1 MALGEPQR
9 RMKMSPRWRSVC
21 AAASATEAVLLWRS
35 QSPRTSM
42 AGTLGSTTN
51 CSLHEVAES
60 TRRRF
65 SLFRSVRRRA
75 VERSRAMEVVYPC
88 CCGLDVHK
96 KSITACVL
104 WAEAKGKSRKEK
116 KRFGTFTHDLLQ
128 LADWLAQCGVTHA
141 AMESTG
147 VYWKPVWNI
156 LAVQFEVLLV
166 NAQHI
171 KAVQGR
177 ETEQKDSEWIADLLQ
192 HGLLRGS
199 FVPPRPTRE
208 LEDANIKVASVATD
222 ALGASGRAMLE
233 AMLAGEQDAARLAE
247 LSKGLLRNK
256 IPELKLALQ
265 GRMTEH
271 HRFLLRQL
279 FDHLRFT
286 ESKLSQ
292 IEQEIDRR
300 MRPFQDEVIRLCTI
314 PGVDQVT
321 AWGILSEIG
330 LDMNQFPSAEHLSS
344 WASLCPGNFE
354 SAGKRLSGKMR
365 KGNVSL
371 RRCLSQA
378 AWAISM
384 TKNNYLSA
392 LYRRIAAR
400 RGAKR
405 AIMAVAHALL
415 VIAYHMLKRKE
426 DYRELGAD
434 HFDRIDM
441 NRTRRSL
448 VRRLERLG
456 HKVTLEPL
464 AQTA

>member
-1 MALGEPQR
+1 
-9 RMKMSPRWRSVC
+9 
-21 AAASATEAVLLWRS
+21 
-35 QSPRTSM
+35 
-42 AGTLGSTTN
+42 
-51 CSLHEVAES
+51 
-60 TRRRF
+60 
-65 SLFRSVRRRA
+65 
-75 VERSRAMEVVYPC
+75 MEVVYPC

-116 KRFGTFTHDLLQ
+116 RRFGTFTHDLLQ
-128 LADWLAQCGVTHA
+128 LADWLGESGVTHV

-156 LAVQFEVLLV
+156 LAEQFKVLLV

-171 KAVQGR
+171 KAVPGR
-177 ETEQKDSEWIADLLQ
+177 KTDQKDSEWIADLLQ

-199 FVPPRPTRE
+199 FVPPQPTRE
-208 LEDANIKVASVATD
+208 LRDLTRYRVSLAQEINRIANRIQKVLEDANIKLASVATD
-222 ALGASGRAMLE
+222 ALGASGRAILE

-256 IPELKLALQ
+256 IPELKLALE

-434 HFDRIDM
+434 HFDRIDV
-441 NRTRRSL
+441 NRTRHSL